1 MSYILDALRK
11 SDQQRRIGQ
20 VPTLTFAP
28 QAPLAPEP
36 RAKASYGSL
45 GVIVIITIG
54 MVLAWLRPLSTAPTP
69 AAATAERSVE
79 MPPRQ
84 PAPALLQVAPEPV
97 VAKSLHSVVPA
108 VVPPVPA
115 KEANAPVPASGGK
128 RHLQAKAATAD
139 RPSIP
144 AMGSTPPDN
153 VPDTRGAQLAP
164 VVGSAD
170 LPQSI
175 RKALPV
181 MTVAVHAYSDRAADR
196 LVSINGRLLHEGDA
210 LAPGLRL
217 DQITPDGMVFSY
229 RGYRFRRGSQ

>member
-28 QAPLAPEP
+28 QASMAPEP
-36 RAKASYGSL
+36 HAKATYGSL

-69 AAATAERSVE
+69 ITPTAEKSVE

-84 PAPALLQVAPEPV
+84 QAPALSTVVPEPV
-97 VAKSLHSVVPA
+97 MAKSLHSVA
-108 VVPPVPA
+108 PPVGPPVLA
-115 KEANAPVPASGGK
+115 KEANAPVPASAGK
-128 RHLQAKAATAD
+128 RHLQAKAVTAN
-139 RPSIP
+139 RSSIP
-144 AMGSTPPDN
+144 AKGSAPPGNASDAGG
-153 VPDTRGAQLAP
+153 TQLTP

-175 RKALPV
+175 RKTLPV

-196 LVSINGRLLHEGDA
+196 LVSINGRLLREGDT

-217 DQITPDGMVFSY
+217 EQITPDGMIFSY
-229 RGYRFRRGSQ
+229 RGYRFRRGAQ